1 MGLFLILIRFPL
13 IVLHVAI
20 GLVILIFFPKENL
33 KLRPM
38 HHKISQVWMKV
49 LSFLFGF
56 NVIKIGNL
64 DNSVNTLISNHV
76 TLFDII
82 ILQSITPVNFVAK
95 SEIKSWPIIGHLSS
109 KTGTIFIRR
118 GDSRDND
125 NVPVEISLFI
135 SNITGNILLF
145 LLFS

>member
-13 IVLHVAI
+13 IVLHITI

-33 KLRPM
+33 KLRPV

-56 NVIKIGNL
+56 NIIKMGNL
-64 DNSVNTLISNHV
+64 DHSVNTLISNHV

-82 ILQSITPVNFVAK
+82 IL
-95 SEIKSWPIIGHLSS
+95 
-109 KTGTIFIRR
+109 
-118 GDSRDND
+118 
-125 NVPVEISLFI
+125 
-135 SNITGNILLF
+135 
-145 LLFS
+145 